1 MNEYRAAKLEDLEA
15 ITFDHFNTLQ
25 YSPRKKEDDI
35 IHPIIRAL
43 SVKIELDEGAFT
55 TKYYEIEGLYRL
67 DQKETNHETLMDDLI
82 LIALHESGH
91 NADKM
96 IEDVTK
102 SVNEVL
108 AQYNL
113 MWIRDAEE
121 TLRSLRDDG
130 FKLGLISNTHWR
142 WLPEKKE
149 EMNQYFDVIT
159 LSYEYGY
166 AKPHPSIFKT
176 TLDKL
181 GVSPGKCLHVGDDPI
196 ADVWGARQVGMKTA
210 HVNLVG
216 VRCDSDVSLHQIDEL
231 LQLLN

>member
-1 MNEYRAAKLEDLEA
+1 MNEYHVKLEDMEA

-25 YSPRKKEDDI
+25 YSPRKKGDDI
-35 IHPIIRAL
+35 LHTIIRAL
-43 SVKIELDEGAFT
+43 SSRIVLDADAFT
-55 TKYYEIEGLYRL
+55 TKYHEIEGLYRF
-67 DQKETNHETLMDDLI
+67 DQKETNNETLMDDLI

-91 NADKM
+91 DADNM
-96 IEDVTK
+96 VEDVAT

-108 AQYNL
+108 VQYDL
-113 MWIRDAEE
+113 IWVQGAEE

-149 EMNQYFDVIT
+149 EMHQYFDVIT
-159 LSYEYGY
+159 LSYEHGY
-166 AKPHPSIFKT
+166 AKPHPSIFRT

-196 ADVWGARQVGMKTA
+196 TDVWGARQVGMKTA
-210 HVNLVG
+210 HVNLFG
-216 VRCDSDVSLHQIDEL
+216 VECESDISLHQIGEL